1 MDVTIKDVPSGAEGS
16 VKEMAMVAIE
26 RFLRSRDV
34 KVADNITNKFE
45 SDVDAIRKK
54 NSLTAKFEK
63 SKEVEEP
70 EPPVDEPIIP
80 KEVE

>member
-1 MDVTIKDVPSGAEGS
+1 MDVTIKDVPSGAEEN

-26 RFLRSRDV
+26 RFLRNRDV
-34 KVADNITNKFE
+34 KVAEEVQGKFE
-45 SDVDAIRKK
+45 TDVDAIRKK

-63 SKEVEEP
+63 PKEVEEP

-80 KEVE
+80 REVE